1 MLNREYPL
9 YNHTY
14 INSFHGLLMGCKNS
28 NPEGIAFQYT
38 DNKKMVSVTYGDFL
52 RDVLALASYIE
63 EQGFKNTKIA
73 VLGENSYFWI
83 LSYFAVVISSNI
95 IVPIDKELSEDEIGI
110 LLRQCE
116 TEILV
121 HSGIYDD
128 IASILK
134 GKEYIKRNLNIKDI
148 PEVLLKYRSIHD
160 DIQEFVTDENAVCS
174 IIYTSGTTG
183 KPKGVMLTQKS
194 LMIDAVSACKNVWI
208 KGTSMLTLPL
218 HHTFAFTT
226 SVLAMLVYRVP
237 ICINK
242 NLRSFT
248 SDILKYKPQNMFLV
262 PLYVETIYKNIWK
275 KAKEQKK
282 DRILKVLVAISSFLL
297 NCGVDLRRVFF
308 KSILDQFG
316 GNLDLI
322 VTGGAA
328 IDQRYIDGLTNIGIQ
343 VLNGYGITECSPVVA
358 VNRNKYSRA
367 GSVGLPLSDCDVSVI
382 DNEICVRGE
391 IVMKGYYEDDVSTKE
406 SFTDGWFR
414 TGDLGY
420 IDSDGFVFITGRKKN
435 LIILS
440 NGKNVSPEE
449 LEERLLHIEGVLE
462 VVVSEKN
469 GMIEAEIY
477 SENHAGIKE
486 SIDNLNKE
494 LPNYKRIQKVVFREN
509 AFAKTTTQKIKRQ

>member
-1 MLNREYPL
+1 ML
-9 YNHTY
+9 
-14 INSFHGLLMGCKNS
+14 
-28 NPEGIAFQYT
+28 
-38 DNKKMVSVTYGDFL
+38 
-52 RDVLALASYIE
+52 
-63 EQGFKNTKIA
+63 
-73 VLGENSYFWI
+73 
-83 LSYFAVVISSNI
+83 
-95 IVPIDKELSEDEIGI
+95 
-110 LLRQCE
+110 
-116 TEILV
+116 
-121 HSGIYDD
+121 
-128 IASILK
+128 
-134 GKEYIKRNLNIKDI
+134 
-148 PEVLLKYRSIHD
+148 
-160 DIQEFVTDENAVCS
+160 
-174 IIYTSGTTG
+174 
-183 KPKGVMLTQKS
+183 
-194 LMIDAVSACKNVWI
+194 
-208 KGTSMLTLPL
+208 
-218 HHTFAFTT
+218 
-226 SVLAMLVYRVP
+226 
-237 ICINK
+237 
-242 NLRSFT
+242 
-248 SDILKYKPQNMFLV
+248 
-262 PLYVETIYKNIWK
+262 
-275 KAKEQKK
+275 
-282 DRILKVLVAISSFLL
+282 
-297 NCGVDLRRVFF
+297 F

-322 VTGGAA
+322 VMGGAA

-367 GSVGLPLSDCDVSVI
+367 GSVGLPLSDCGVSVI

-406 SFTDGWFR
+406 SFIDGWFR

-449 LEERLLHIEGVLE
+449 LEERLLRIEGVLE

-509 AFAKTTTQKIKRQ
+509 AFAKTTTKKIKRQ